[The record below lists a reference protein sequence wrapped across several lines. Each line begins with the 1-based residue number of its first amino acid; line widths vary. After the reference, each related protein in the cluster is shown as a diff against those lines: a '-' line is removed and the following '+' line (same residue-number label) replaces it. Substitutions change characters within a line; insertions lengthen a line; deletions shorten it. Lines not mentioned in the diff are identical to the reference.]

1 MKARLALLYVLNRTD
16 RQDHIVKSFGVGLY
30 AELRV
35 MDFNLD
41 DGSKRSVL
49 KNDIII
55 VKIEKMPK
63 RKTFLMGKDK
73 EVKGLGK
80 AVASIRTF

>member
-1 MKARLALLYVLNRTD
+1 MKTKLALLYVLNRTD
-16 RQDHIVKSFGVGLY
+16 RQDHIVKCFGAGLY

-35 MDFNLD
+35 MVFNLD

-49 KNDIII
+49 KDDIII
-55 VKIEKMPK
+55 CKIEKMPK

-73 EVKGLGK
+73 EIKGLGR
-80 AVASIRTF
+80 AVALIRNF